1 MKPAEMGSRD
11 LASAAT
17 AKYAI
22 RLQSARDFS
31 AGKGRLLLRG
41 GREITSEGDSEGIRE
56 AVRKGGN
63 TTATAKTD

>member
-1 MKPAEMGSRD
+1 MGSGD

-22 RLQSARDFS
+22 RLQLARDFS
-31 AGKGRLLLRG
+31 TGKRRLLLRG
-41 GREITSEGDSEGIRE
+41 EREITSEGGSDGMRE

-63 TTATAKTD
+63 IHID